1 MSNEAKSSHK
11 AEEVKAAYK
20 TFILDHRWHSKII
33 GFLVGVLMLA
43 IYLWI
48 AFGFFDLL
56 YGLYHALKTT
66 WTESVEHM
74 MKSILILFA
83 LLEFIRVLQSYLQ
96 IGRVRVTFIIDVA
109 LVVLIGELM
118 GFWYRKIVINEV
130 LLGVIVIALLV
141 VLRIVT
147 SKYSPDCSET

>member
-1 MSNEAKSSHK
+1 MNNSNEYKDK
-11 AEEVKAAYK
+11 LKPTYK
-20 TFILDHRWHSKII
+20 TFLLDHRWHSKII
-33 GFLVGVLMLA
+33 GFLVGILMIA
-43 IYLWI
+43 IYIWI
-48 AFGFFDLL
+48 IFGFFDLL
-56 YGLYHALKTT
+56 SGLYHSFFKTS
-66 WTESVEHM
+66 WVEAVEHM

-118 GFWYRKIVINEV
+118 GFWYRKIVFDEV
-130 LLGVIVIALLV
+130 FLGGTVIALLV

-147 SKYSPDCSET
+147 SKYSPDCNET

>member
-1 MSNEAKSSHK
+1 MNIERRQFDETKP
-11 AEEVKAAYK
+11 AYK
-20 TFILDHRWHSKII
+20 TFLLDHRWHSKII
-33 GFLVGVLMLA
+33 GFLVGILMIA
-43 IYLWI
+43 IYIWI

-56 YGLYHALKTT
+56 YGLYNAFKTG
-66 WTESVEHM
+66 WSEAVEHM

-83 LLEFIRVLQSYLQ
+83 LLEFIRVLQSYLH

-118 GFWYRKIVINEV
+118 GFWYRTIVINEV
-130 LLGVIVIALLV
+130 LLGVAVISLLV

-147 SKYSPDCSET
+147 SRYSPDCNEA